1 LQDVAT
7 LHIRLQ
13 NCLFNNVKEND
24 EMKIDWVKMFDGM
37 NLDYLFKSHIELDT
51 SPACVCFERDKIE
64 KLLNK
69 RLEEQLSK

>member
-1 LQDVAT
+1 
-7 LHIRLQ
+7 
-13 NCLFNNVKEND
+13 
-24 EMKIDWVKMFDGM
+24 MKIDWVKMFDGM